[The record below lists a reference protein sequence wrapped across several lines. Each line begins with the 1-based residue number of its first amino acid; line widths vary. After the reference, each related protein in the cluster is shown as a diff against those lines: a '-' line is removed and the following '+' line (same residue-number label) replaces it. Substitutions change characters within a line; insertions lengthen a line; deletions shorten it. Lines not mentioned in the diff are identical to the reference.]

1 MQVTS
6 SLLPNRIG
14 STYGDGRTV
23 QNARERAHSLDH
35 KTEEKLDSKGTLDPS
50 IIDMT
55 ARVELVILDMS
66 HLEQTIDEYF
76 LKLCKQTSIDPDSFL
91 GRGLRNYFSDTVE
104 KYHKKGTPVIQ
115 TLTFKN
121 DNDARVEAFK
131 LARTAIPRLNEKLS
145 NSVTLKPY
153 KHAILSN
160 IEICL
165 AFSWVD

>member
-55 ARVELVILDMS
+55 ARFEVVILDMS
-66 HLEQTIDEYF
+66 QLEQKINEYF
-76 LKLCKQTSIDPDSFL
+76 LNLCKQTSIDPDSFL
-91 GRGLRNYFSDTVE
+91 GQGLRNYFSDTVK
-104 KYHKKGTPVIQ
+104 KYHKKGNPVLQ
-115 TLTFKN
+115 SHTFKN
-121 DNDARVEAFK
+121 DNVARVEAFK
-131 LARTAIPRLNEKLS
+131 LARTALPKLNKELS
-145 NSVTLKPY
+145 NTPILKPY
-153 KHAILSN
+153 ILEILSN
-160 IEICL
+160 IKLCL
-165 AFSWVD
+165 AFSWVA